1 MKNFELFY
9 KHFNEFLKAL
19 DQKSSDIKEQ
29 ILYVLFTSNSH
40 LSAQEICTK
49 IYENYKSEVSMTS
62 IYSFLN
68 FLESHHL
75 ANSFEENGI
84 KKFELNLKS
93 SHDHLICEICG
104 KIVDFEDEM
113 IEQRQEQ
120 ICGQRSFSA
129 ESHKMILYGICS
141 NCQAKNGI

>member
-1 MKNFELFY
+1 MDNFELFY

-49 IYENYKSEVSMTS
+49 IYENYKNEVSMTS

-84 KKFELNLKS
+84 KKFELNLQREKFQRAVTYDDTLWDLRRLS
-93 SHDHLICEICG
+93 S
-104 KIVDFEDEM
+104 K
-113 IEQRQEQ
+113 
-120 ICGQRSFSA
+120 
-129 ESHKMILYGICS
+129 K
-141 NCQAKNGI
+141 